1 MLNWTDLVYYSGTML
16 ILYAIKIT
24 LITGM
29 AVKGVKPERFAAR
42 VIYDGSSMVNLVAYI
57 GWLIFGSFYVFNH
70 VKTFYPNQIEN
81 VGEGQKAEFCL
92 HLAVHYSRFMT
103 ALGWIICIIG
113 GLVVSFDVWLNNKST
128 DRPKDTDGSP
138 KKIGVA

>member
-1 MLNWTDLVYYSGTML
+1 MDTPGVYISGTML
-16 ILYAIKIT
+16 ILYTIKIT

-29 AVKGVKPERFAAR
+29 AVKGVKPESVAAR
-42 VIYDGSSMVNLVAYI
+42 VIYDGSSMVNLVAYL
-57 GWLIFGSFYVFNH
+57 GWLTFGSFYVFNH

-103 ALGWIICIIG
+103 ALGWIICIIRV
-113 GLVVSFDVWLNNKST
+113 LVVSLDVWFDNKSM
-128 DRPKDTDGSP
+128 DQPKDTVGSP
-138 KKIGVA
+138 EKKGVA